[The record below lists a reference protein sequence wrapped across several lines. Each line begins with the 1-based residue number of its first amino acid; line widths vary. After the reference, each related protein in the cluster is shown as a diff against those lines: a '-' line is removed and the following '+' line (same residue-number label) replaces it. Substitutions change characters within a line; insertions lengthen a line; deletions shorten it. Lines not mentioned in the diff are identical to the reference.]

1 MELNTPLTALPG
13 VGPARARSLE
23 KLGLRTV
30 GDLLG
35 YYPRDYE
42 DRTKRYAIAQA
53 PADTPVCVSAM
64 VAETPRLSRI
74 RKGLVLTRVKVVDG
88 SAAMTL
94 TFFNQSYV
102 RDALVPGQEYIFY
115 GRVEGDRGGRQMTN
129 PVFEREDRARFTGRI
144 LPVYPLTAGV
154 SNNLLAGLA
163 QRAVEECAC
172 QVAETLPADLLEAH
186 DLAPAE
192 FSCRSI
198 HFPQDFDALARAKR
212 RLVFEELFTLSAGL
226 ALLRQ
231 RRSGGEG
238 PAFPACDPA
247 DFYALLPF
255 APTEAQRRTI
265 SECAA
270 DLTSGRPMNRLVQ
283 GDVGSGKTAVAAAC
297 AWMAFRSGWQA
308 AMMAPTEILA
318 EQHCR
323 ALSALLAP
331 AGMRVGLLTG
341 SMRAGEKKRVYAA
354 LEAGEIDFVVG
365 THALLSGP
373 VAFRRLGLVVADEQH
388 RFGVEQ
394 RAALAAKAN
403 TPDCP
408 PEAGRRLCGE
418 GRGDSVPPAANGMDG
433 VPAAG
438 CRCGEVE
445 QRAAL
450 AAKANT
456 PDCQPE
462 AGRRL
467 CGEGRGDSVPPAA
480 NGMDGVPA
488 AACRCG
494 EVEQRAALA
503 AKGEKKIRPHV
514 LVMSATPI
522 PRTLALI
529 IYGDLDVSVIDQ
541 LPPGRLPVKTVLV
554 GESKRQRMYG
564 FVREQIRQGRQAYIV
579 CPAIETDPES
589 AAADLK
595 RVVEYAEGLQKQVFP
610 DLRVGL
616 VHGRMKAKDKEAAM
630 AAFARGETHILVSTT
645 VVEVGVDVAN
655 ATLMIVENADRYG
668 LSQLHQLRGRVGRG
682 EHQSWCVLVSD
693 NRSPETRARLKVLV
707 DTADGFR
714 IAEEDLKLRGPGDF
728 FGRRQHGLPALRMA
742 DLNTDTRVLK
752 EARDA
757 AVALLSADPD
767 LSRPEHRPLQEKVRR
782 LFEENP
788 DMFN

>member
-74 RKGLVLTRVKVVDG
+74 RKGLELTRVKVVDG

-323 ALSALLAP
+323 SLSALLAP

-354 LEAGEIDFVVG
+354 LEAGEIDLVVG

-418 GRGDSVPPAANGMDG
+418 GRGNSVSPAANGMDG
-433 VPAAG
+433 VP
-438 CRCGEVE
+438 
-445 QRAAL
+445 
-450 AAKANT
+450 T
-456 PDCQPE
+456 
-462 AGRRL
+462 
-467 CGEGRGDSVPPAA
+467 
-480 NGMDGVPA
+480 

-616 VHGRMKAKDKEAAM
+616 VHGRMKAKDKDAAM

-757 AVALLSADPD
+757 AAALLSADPD
-767 LSRPEHRPLQEKVRR
+767 LSRPEHRPLLEKVRR
-782 LFEENP
+782 LFQENP

>member
-74 RKGLVLTRVKVVDG
+74 RKGLELTRVKVVDG

-323 ALSALLAP
+323 SLSALLAP

-418 GRGDSVPPAANGMDG
+418 GRGDSV
-433 VPAAG
+433 
-438 CRCGEVE
+438 
-445 QRAAL
+445 
-450 AAKANT
+450 
-456 PDCQPE
+456 
-462 AGRRL
+462 
-467 CGEGRGDSVPPAA
+467 SSAA

-757 AVALLSADPD
+757 AAALLSADPD

>member
-30 GDLLG
+30 GDLLC

-74 RKGLVLTRVKVVDG
+74 RKGLELTRVKVVDG

-186 DLAPAE
+186 DLAPTE

-231 RRSGGEG
+231 RRSGGGG

-270 DLTSGRPMNRLVQ
+270 DLASGRPMNRLVQ

-323 ALSALLAP
+323 SLSALLAP

-354 LEAGEIDFVVG
+354 LEAGEIDLVVG

-418 GRGDSVPPAANGMDG
+418 GRENSVSPAVNGMDG
-433 VPAAG
+433 VP
-438 CRCGEVE
+438 
-445 QRAAL
+445 
-450 AAKANT
+450 T
-456 PDCQPE
+456 
-462 AGRRL
+462 
-467 CGEGRGDSVPPAA
+467 
-480 NGMDGVPA
+480 

-616 VHGRMKAKDKEAAM
+616 VHGRMKAKDKDAAM

-757 AVALLSADPD
+757 AAALLSADPD
-767 LSRPEHRPLQEKVRR
+767 LSRPEHRPLLEKVRR

>member
-74 RKGLVLTRVKVVDG
+74 RKGLELTRVKVVDG

-323 ALSALLAP
+323 SLSALLAP

-418 GRGDSVPPAANGMDG
+418 GRGNSVSPAVNGMDG
-433 VPAAG
+433 VP
-438 CRCGEVE
+438 
-445 QRAAL
+445 
-450 AAKANT
+450 T
-456 PDCQPE
+456 
-462 AGRRL
+462 
-467 CGEGRGDSVPPAA
+467 
-480 NGMDGVPA
+480 

-616 VHGRMKAKDKEAAM
+616 VHGRMKAKDKDAAM

-757 AVALLSADPD
+757 AAALLSADPD
-767 LSRPEHRPLQEKVRR
+767 LSRPEHRPLLEKVRR
-782 LFEENP
+782 LFQENP

>member
-30 GDLLG
+30 GDLLC

-74 RKGLVLTRVKVVDG
+74 RKGLELTRVKVVDG

-186 DLAPAE
+186 DLAPTE

-231 RRSGGEG
+231 RRSGGGG

-270 DLTSGRPMNRLVQ
+270 DLASGRPMNRLVQ

-323 ALSALLAP
+323 SLSALLAP

-354 LEAGEIDFVVG
+354 LEAGEIDLVVG

-433 VPAAG
+433 VPAAA

-445 QRAAL
+445 QRVAL

-456 PDCQPE
+456 PDCPPE

-467 CGEGRGDSVPPAA
+467 CGEGRENSVSPAV
-480 NGMDGVPA
+480 NGMDGVPT

-757 AVALLSADPD
+757 AAALLSADPD
-767 LSRPEHRPLQEKVRR
+767 LSRPEHRPLLEKVRR

>member
-1 MELNTPLTALPG
+1 
-13 VGPARARSLE
+13 
-23 KLGLRTV
+23 
-30 GDLLG
+30 
-35 YYPRDYE
+35 
-42 DRTKRYAIAQA
+42 
-53 PADTPVCVSAM
+53 
-64 VAETPRLSRI
+64 
-74 RKGLVLTRVKVVDG
+74 
-88 SAAMTL
+88 
-94 TFFNQSYV
+94 
-102 RDALVPGQEYIFY
+102 
-115 GRVEGDRGGRQMTN
+115 
-129 PVFEREDRARFTGRI
+129 
-144 LPVYPLTAGV
+144 
-154 SNNLLAGLA
+154 
-163 QRAVEECAC
+163 
-172 QVAETLPADLLEAH
+172 
-186 DLAPAE
+186 
-192 FSCRSI
+192 
-198 HFPQDFDALARAKR
+198 
-212 RLVFEELFTLSAGL
+212 
-226 ALLRQ
+226 
-231 RRSGGEG
+231 
-238 PAFPACDPA
+238 
-247 DFYALLPF
+247 
-255 APTEAQRRTI
+255 
-265 SECAA
+265 
-270 DLTSGRPMNRLVQ
+270 MNRLVQ

-323 ALSALLAP
+323 SLSALLAP

-408 PEAGRRLCGE
+408 
-418 GRGDSVPPAANGMDG
+418 
-433 VPAAG
+433 
-438 CRCGEVE
+438 
-445 QRAAL
+445 
-450 AAKANT
+450 
-456 PDCQPE
+456 PE

-668 LSQLHQLRGRVGRG
+668 LTQLHQLRGRVGRG

>member
-30 GDLLG
+30 GDLLC

-74 RKGLVLTRVKVVDG
+74 RKGLELTRVKVVDG

-323 ALSALLAP
+323 SLSALLAP

-418 GRGDSVPPAANGMDG
+418 GRENSVSPAVNGMDG
-433 VPAAG
+433 VP
-438 CRCGEVE
+438 
-445 QRAAL
+445 
-450 AAKANT
+450 T
-456 PDCQPE
+456 
-462 AGRRL
+462 
-467 CGEGRGDSVPPAA
+467 
-480 NGMDGVPA
+480 

-503 AKGEKKIRPHV
+503 AKGEKKTRPHV

-616 VHGRMKAKDKEAAM
+616 VHGRMKAKDKDAAM

-757 AVALLSADPD
+757 AAALLSADPD
-767 LSRPEHRPLQEKVRR
+767 LSRPEHRPLLEKVRR
-782 LFEENP
+782 LFQENP

>member
-74 RKGLVLTRVKVVDG
+74 RKGLELTRVKVVDG

-323 ALSALLAP
+323 SLSALLAP

-408 PEAGRRLCGE
+408 
-418 GRGDSVPPAANGMDG
+418 
-433 VPAAG
+433 
-438 CRCGEVE
+438 
-445 QRAAL
+445 
-450 AAKANT
+450 
-456 PDCQPE
+456 PE

>member
-30 GDLLG
+30 GDLLC

-74 RKGLVLTRVKVVDG
+74 RKGLELTRVKVVDS

-129 PVFEREDRARFTGRI
+129 PVFEREDRARFTGRF

-270 DLTSGRPMNRLVQ
+270 DLASGRPMNRLVQ

-323 ALSALLAP
+323 SLSALLAP

-418 GRGDSVPPAANGMDG
+418 GRENSVSPAVNGMDG
-433 VPAAG
+433 VP
-438 CRCGEVE
+438 
-445 QRAAL
+445 
-450 AAKANT
+450 T
-456 PDCQPE
+456 
-462 AGRRL
+462 
-467 CGEGRGDSVPPAA
+467 
-480 NGMDGVPA
+480 
-488 AACRCG
+488 AACRCR
-494 EVEQRAALA
+494 EAEQRAALA

-767 LSRPEHRPLQEKVRR
+767 LSRPEHRPLLEKVRR

>member
-64 VAETPRLSRI
+64 VAEMPRLSRI
-74 RKGLVLTRVKVVDG
+74 RKGLELTRVKVVDG

-212 RLVFEELFTLSAGL
+212 RLVFEELFTLSTGL

-247 DFYALLPF
+247 EFYALLPF

-270 DLTSGRPMNRLVQ
+270 DLASGRPMNRLVQ

-323 ALSALLAP
+323 SLSALLAP

-433 VPAAG
+433 VPAAT
-438 CRCGEVE
+438 CRCGE
-445 QRAAL
+445 A
-450 AAKANT
+450 
-456 PDCQPE
+456 
-462 AGRRL
+462 
-467 CGEGRGDSVPPAA
+467 
-480 NGMDGVPA
+480 
-488 AACRCG
+488 
-494 EVEQRAALA
+494 EQRAALA
-503 AKGEKKIRPHV
+503 AKGEKKTRPHV

-757 AVALLSADPD
+757 AASLLSADPD
-767 LSRPEHRPLQEKVRR
+767 LSRPEHRPLLEKVRR
-782 LFEENP
+782 LFEENS

>member
-74 RKGLVLTRVKVVDG
+74 RKGLELTRVKVVDG

-270 DLTSGRPMNRLVQ
+270 DLASGRPMNRLVQ

-323 ALSALLAP
+323 SLSALLAP

-418 GRGDSVPPAANGMDG
+418 GRGNSVSPAANGMDG
-433 VPAAG
+433 VP
-438 CRCGEVE
+438 
-445 QRAAL
+445 
-450 AAKANT
+450 T
-456 PDCQPE
+456 
-462 AGRRL
+462 
-467 CGEGRGDSVPPAA
+467 
-480 NGMDGVPA
+480 

-589 AAADLK
+589 AATDLK

-616 VHGRMKAKDKEAAM
+616 VHGRMKAKDKDAAM

>member
-30 GDLLG
+30 GDLLC

-74 RKGLVLTRVKVVDG
+74 RKGLELTRVKVVDG

-323 ALSALLAP
+323 SLSALLAP

-418 GRGDSVPPAANGMDG
+418 GRGNSVSPAANGMDG
-433 VPAAG
+433 VPTAA

-456 PDCQPE
+456 PDCPPE

-467 CGEGRGDSVPPAA
+467 CGEGRGNSVSPAA
-480 NGMDGVPA
+480 NGMDGVPT

-655 ATLMIVENADRYG
+655 ATLMIVENADHYG

-767 LSRPEHRPLQEKVRR
+767 LARPEHRPLLEKVRR

>member
-1 MELNTPLTALPG
+1 
-13 VGPARARSLE
+13 
-23 KLGLRTV
+23 
-30 GDLLG
+30 
-35 YYPRDYE
+35 
-42 DRTKRYAIAQA
+42 
-53 PADTPVCVSAM
+53 
-64 VAETPRLSRI
+64 
-74 RKGLVLTRVKVVDG
+74 
-88 SAAMTL
+88 MTL

-270 DLTSGRPMNRLVQ
+270 DLASGRPMNRLLQ

-408 PEAGRRLCGE
+408 
-418 GRGDSVPPAANGMDG
+418 
-433 VPAAG
+433 
-438 CRCGEVE
+438 
-445 QRAAL
+445 
-450 AAKANT
+450 
-456 PDCQPE
+456 PE

>member
-64 VAETPRLSRI
+64 VAEMPRLSRI
-74 RKGLVLTRVKVVDG
+74 RKGLELTRVKVVDG

-323 ALSALLAP
+323 SLSALLAP

-418 GRGDSVPPAANGMDG
+418 GRGNSVSPAVNGMDG
-433 VPAAG
+433 VP
-438 CRCGEVE
+438 
-445 QRAAL
+445 
-450 AAKANT
+450 T
-456 PDCQPE
+456 
-462 AGRRL
+462 
-467 CGEGRGDSVPPAA
+467 
-480 NGMDGVPA
+480 

-757 AVALLSADPD
+757 AAALLSADPD
-767 LSRPEHRPLQEKVRR
+767 LSRPEHRPLLEKVRR
-782 LFEENP
+782 LFQENP

>member
-30 GDLLG
+30 GDLLC

-74 RKGLVLTRVKVVDG
+74 RKGLELTRVKVVDG

-323 ALSALLAP
+323 SLSALLAP

-433 VPAAG
+433 VPAA
-438 CRCGEVE
+438 
-445 QRAAL
+445 
-450 AAKANT
+450 
-456 PDCQPE
+456 
-462 AGRRL
+462 
-467 CGEGRGDSVPPAA
+467 
-480 NGMDGVPA
+480 
-488 AACRCG
+488 ACRCG

-503 AKGEKKIRPHV
+503 AKGEKKTRPHV

-616 VHGRMKAKDKEAAM
+616 VHGRMKAKDKDAAM

-757 AVALLSADPD
+757 AAALLSADPD
-767 LSRPEHRPLQEKVRR
+767 LSRPEHRPLLEKVRR
-782 LFEENP
+782 LFQENP